1 MLFSIIVPCYNEE
14 KNLERLA
21 EAFDEITAP
30 KYPIELI
37 LVDNGSTD
45 NSAQVLKNIS
55 NTYSFVKVVTVEVNQ
70 GYGFGILSGLEQA
83 RGDYLG
89 WLHADMQFYP
99 REICKAIQYLKKHQ
113 YPDDVFLRGFR
124 KKRPVIDT
132 VFTLGMS
139 LFESLYLGQFMWDI
153 NAQPTLIS
161 RKFYDK
167 WKCPPK
173 DFSLDLYV
181 YYLACREGLE
191 IYRFGVIQHER
202 NAGTSTWNTGM
213 RSRIGL
219 VRRVFSYSRSL
230 KNELGVAANRT
241 GRNYEKDH

>member
-21 EAFDEITAP
+21 EAFGEIIAH

-37 LVDNGSTD
+37 LVNNGSVD
-45 NSAQVLKNIS
+45 SSAQVLEKIA
-55 NTYSFVKVVTVEVNQ
+55 NTYSFVKVVIVEVNQ

-83 RGDYLG
+83 QGDYLG

-99 REICKAIQYLKKHQ
+99 REICKAIQYLKKRR
-113 YPDDVFLRGFR
+113 YPDNVFLRGAR

-132 VFTLGMS
+132 LFTVGMS

-181 YYLACREGLE
+181 YYLACRQGLE
-191 IYRFGVIQHER
+191 VYRFGVTQHER
-202 NAGTSTWNTGM
+202 NAGISTWNTGM
-213 RSRIGL
+213 RSRVRL
-219 VRRVFSYSRSL
+219 VKRVFSYSRTL
-230 KNELGVAANRT
+230 KNELGVVA
-241 GRNYEKDH
+241 GRKGQNYEKDH